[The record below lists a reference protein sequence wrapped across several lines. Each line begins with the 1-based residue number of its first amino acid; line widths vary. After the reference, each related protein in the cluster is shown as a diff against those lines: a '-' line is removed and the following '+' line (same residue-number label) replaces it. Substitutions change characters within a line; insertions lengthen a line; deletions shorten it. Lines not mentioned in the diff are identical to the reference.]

1 MEQDAAMALTTAGVS
16 SEALRLRDLKLA
28 KMQQMMLHLQS
39 ENKRLQETVEAL
51 QATQLRVETILE
63 DPKSC
68 MYYTGLPE
76 FSVFDELY
84 KFLEPRAA
92 RMTYWHGDTKTDGE
106 MKRRTGKLDLRDEFF
121 MVLVRL
127 RTGMAGRELSRN
139 FNITEAHVSKVFTT
153 WINFLQRELRALIYF
168 PTVLETRK
176 KLPDSF
182 HKFPNT
188 RIVLDATEVRTQKPS
203 ALLAQRQTFSPYKHY
218 NTYKAIVGCTPNGYI
233 CYVSGLWGG
242 SASDRTIVE
251 DSELMGQLQPG
262 DAIMVDKGFKF
273 NDLPPGVQVHIPP
286 FRQPHEPQ
294 MPEQDVANTRQV
306 ASARV
311 VVERVIGRV
320 KQFHILDRPFPIT
333 MMDIAEQVFQVC
345 CFLSNFRMPMVSAK

>member
-1 MEQDAAMALTTAGVS
+1 
-16 SEALRLRDLKLA
+16 
-28 KMQQMMLHLQS
+28 MQQMILHLQS
-39 ENKRLQETVEAL
+39 ENERLQEKVEVL
-51 QATQLRVETILE
+51 QATQLRVETIRE

-76 FSVFDELY
+76 FSVFHELY
-84 KFLEPRAA
+84 KFFEPRAA
-92 RMTYWHGDTKTDGE
+92 RMTYWHGDAKTDGDI
-106 MKRRTGKLDLRDEFF
+106 KRRTGKLDLRDEFF

-139 FNITEAHVSKVFTT
+139 FSITEAHVSKVFTT
-153 WINFLQRELRALIYF
+153 WINFLQRELRALTYF
-168 PTVLETRK
+168 PTVLETRE

-182 HKFPNT
+182 QKFPNT

-251 DSELMGQLQPG
+251 ESEFMGQLKPG

-286 FRQPHEPQ
+286 FRQPREPQ
-294 MPEQDVANTRQV
+294 MSEQDVAKTRQV